1 MELFGRS
8 RRLGN
13 WVLVLV
19 TLLVNYEVFFGCEG
33 CLEQERTTLIKIR
46 DSINHPDGHG
56 LTWGREGD
64 CPGHRLLACK
74 MFVDVQDCCTWPGIF
89 CSTEGRVTAI
99 YISNKREARLG
110 QWHPDAGLFA
120 DLEKLSSLTL
130 DGNQISSWDFP
141 QASPPF
147 KSLETLNLENNQLN
161 ESKHDLSWLCML
173 TGLKSLNLGKNQ
185 LNSIPPCIEH
195 LSSLTVLRLRG
206 NQFSTSLD
214 IQGLCKLPKVEV
226 LDLHSNQLLDGS
238 IPPCLTNLTQLSYL
252 DLSNNRFGGEVP
264 LNILRNL
271 ISLENIYLSKSRFK
285 GVFPFSIWANHVNL
299 SVLDLSSN
307 HQLQVETE
315 LPRWVPSFQLIYLN
329 LSNCILNSHSGAIP
343 KFLATQNNLQVID
356 LSFTKLRGP
365 IPSWL
370 LGTTNNTEHV
380 DLRNNL
386 LSGGFP
392 ISSSSS
398 MIRAIYLSNN
408 NISGPLPPNIS
419 SLFPHLVNFS
429 MSNNAI
435 EGNILTNHF
444 SNMSFL
450 SLLDLSNNK
459 LTGDVP
465 YTLFTECPSL
475 EFLKLDNNRLD
486 GIIEPLDSR
495 TYFTSLLRVLDISGN
510 SLHGSFNTWIVSLPN
525 LEVLTMHNNNF
536 EGSIPNEMCKLL
548 NMRILDLSHN
558 NLSGSIPKCLININ
572 PWMENQ
578 MERQNSSIDG
588 PDMELTMEGRTEGM
602 GDEMDYK
609 NSSLDGF
616 HMELTT
622 KGRTYSFSGVPLS
635 KITTIDLSK
644 NALNGV
650 IPLEMG
656 FLTGLHSLNLS
667 YNNLRGDIPTT
678 FQELHE
684 LESLDLSYNQ
694 LNGSIPPELGQ
705 LDRLAFLS
713 LVSNNLTGKIPQS
726 PHFDTFD
733 KQCYTGNPLLCGKP
747 LEDCILHPTQGAEK
761 NIEEEGFDV
770 SFIECFMVSYA
781 IGFWGFIAPIIFKKE
796 WRQVYFKKIDSYFY
810 F

>member
-64 CPGHRLLACK
+64 CPGHRLSLACK

-252 DLSNNRFGGEVP
+252 DLSNNR
-264 LNILRNL
+264 
-271 ISLENIYLSKSRFK
+271 
-285 GVFPFSIWANHVNL
+285 
-299 SVLDLSSN
+299 
-307 HQLQVETE
+307 
-315 LPRWVPSFQLIYLN
+315 
-329 LSNCILNSHSGAIP
+329 
-343 KFLATQNNLQVID
+343 
-356 LSFTKLRGP
+356 
-365 IPSWL
+365 
-370 LGTTNNTEHV
+370 
-380 DLRNNL
+380 
-386 LSGGFP
+386 GGFP

-761 NIEEEGFDV
+761 NIEEEGLDV